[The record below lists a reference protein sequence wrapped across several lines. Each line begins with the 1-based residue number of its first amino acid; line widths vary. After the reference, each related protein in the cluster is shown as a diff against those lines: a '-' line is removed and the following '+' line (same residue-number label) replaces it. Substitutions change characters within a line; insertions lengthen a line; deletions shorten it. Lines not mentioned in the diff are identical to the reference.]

1 MAPQTSTDIAAPTA
15 MQDMNRSF
23 QYYDADKSGA
33 LSAAE
38 VHKALVY
45 AGKHLG
51 CQEATPDSQF
61 VGL

>member
-1 MAPQTSTDIAAPTA
+1 